1 MSLKRLLTEYE
12 IEKILSFIQPQ
23 VGLPIESA
31 KSISDSNKED
41 LKNQLKKQ
49 LIYPEMISELKKE
62 IEKQYFSSLI
72 QPGESVGV
80 IGAQSIGENQ
90 TQTTLNTFHKAGS
103 SEKTVT
109 TGVPRLEELL
119 NATKDQNSS
128 NCIVYM
134 EKKYDTLEEMRNTI
148 AHSVV
153 ELTFGKISKSS
164 TIIMNKKP
172 EPWYESFR
180 LIYGDRYSNIDYTD
194 CISFKLNSDILFEYK
209 LNMEKIR
216 DILLEEYSD
225 MRCIFSP
232 DSIGQMDI
240 FVDTTNINL
249 PENRLLFIT
258 ADNASEIYLEEVV
271 QPVLNKFVICG
282 INRIEAIYLKDD
294 IQTFETDG
302 SNLEKLLGLPFVDS
316 TKTISNN
323 IWEIYNVLGIEA
335 TRKFLI
341 EELMMIMEGINK
353 CHIQLLADKM
363 TNGGIISSISRYSM
377 RTSDSGPLGKA
388 SFEETM
394 DNFLKAA
401 IYGQEEE
408 TKGVSSSIIC
418 GKRSQI
424 GSGFCELRINVDCL
438 PGQVKILSEVE
449 EKVPI
454 VNNLQDFNKKHVEPE
469 SFIPKKLK

>member
-1 MSLKRLLTEYE
+1 MSSKRLLSEYE
-12 IEKILSFIQPQ
+12 INNILSFIKPQ
-23 VGLPIESA
+23 IGIPFESA

-41 LKNQLKKQ
+41 LKKQLKSQ
-49 LIYPEMISELKKE
+49 LIYPEMILELQKE

-134 EKKYDTLEEMRNTI
+134 DKKYDSIKKMRDTI
-148 AHSVV
+148 GNSVV

-164 TIIMNKKP
+164 TIIMNKKD
-172 EPWYESFR
+172 EPWYEDFKI
-180 LIYGDRYSNIDYTD
+180 IYGCDEYDYSD
-194 CISFKLNSDILFEYK
+194 CISFKLNNDILFEYK

-216 DILLEEYSD
+216 HILLEEYSD

-240 FVDTTNINL
+240 FVDTENINL
-249 PENRLLFIT
+249 PENRLSFIT

-271 QPVLNKFVICG
+271 QPILNKFVICG

-302 SNLEKLLGLPFVDS
+302 SNFQKLLGLPFVDS
-316 TKTISNN
+316 TRTISNN

-377 RTSDSGPLGKA
+377 RTAESGPLGKA

-438 PGQVKILSEVE
+438 PGKVKILSEVE
-449 EKVPI
+449 EKVPNI
-454 VNNLQDFNKKHVEPE
+454 ENLQNFNKKYIEP
-469 SFIPKKLK
+469 K